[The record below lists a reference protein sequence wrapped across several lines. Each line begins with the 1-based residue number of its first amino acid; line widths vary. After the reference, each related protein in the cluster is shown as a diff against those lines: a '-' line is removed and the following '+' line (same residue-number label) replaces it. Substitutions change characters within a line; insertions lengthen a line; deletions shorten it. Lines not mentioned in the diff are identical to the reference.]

1 MICEEP
7 HKTMKGLIL
16 LICTIALVVWPISA
30 TIFFLSTIG
39 AIKTKVHDFKYPS
52 NGPSSVMDTSFLIPF
67 EKAGNAISIVILV
80 VACILL
86 VASVWFKI
94 HLYRKARKIGS
105 IRPLIP
111 FALLCAIEP
120 ILTIVF
126 NDREYIAN
134 LQEIGFGEK
143 VTEPAFTFTFLTTL
157 FLFLIYVANAICAII
172 LAQKPNEL

>member
-39 AIKTKVHDFKYPS
+39 AIKTRVHGFKYPS

-86 VASVWFKI
+86 AASVWLKI

-105 IRPLIP
+105 IKPLIP

-143 VTEPAFTFTFLTTL
+143 VTGPAFYFTFLTTL